1 MTVLLLVLIPI
12 IGGIAAWLAG
22 RRSATLSYRITLAV
36 LALALVWLLGV
47 WLANSVAAAADPSA
61 DAWISRIK
69 LDWIPRFGIS
79 LHLGLDGLSLL
90 FCALTLLLGL
100 AAVVVSR
107 TEIRTRTGFFHLNI
121 LWTLAGTLGVFVA
134 LDLFLF
140 FLFWELMLVPMFFVI
155 ALWGHGEPYRAAMKF
170 FLFTQGSGLL
180 MLIGILLIVLG
191 HQAVGGGLSFDL
203 LILRAANLDAALG
216 PTLAFW
222 AMLGLFV
229 AFAVKLPTVPL
240 HGWLPDAHTVA
251 PTGGSVLLA
260 GILLKTGGYGLIRVL
275 LPLLPEAAAAFAPVA
290 LGLGVLGIL
299 YGALLALAQT
309 DIKRLVAYSGI
320 SHMGFVLLG
329 VFAGSQ
335 LALTGA
341 IVQMLAHGLTA
352 AALFII
358 AGGLYA
364 RFQTLDAGA
373 LGGAWQ
379 RLPRLSALTVLF
391 AVATLGLPGFGNFV
405 GELLVL
411 LGTFR
416 SHPTAALVA
425 LSGLILAAV
434 YSLALV
440 QRILNAPERLPL
452 GARTP
457 RDSRG
462 GELATLAVLAVLEVG
477 LGLYPQPVLDLA
489 AAPLDW
495 VSAVAERGL
504 ADTAAALTGS
514 AR

>member
-1 MTVLLLVLIPI
+1 MTALLLVLIPI
-12 IGGIAAWLAG
+12 IGGVGAWLAG
-22 RRSATLSYRITLAV
+22 RRRATLPYRITLAV
-36 LALALVWLLGV
+36 LALELIWLLGV
-47 WLANSVAAAADPSA
+47 WLASSSASVTDTGRDP
-61 DAWISRIK
+61 WISRIQ

-100 AAVVVSR
+100 AAVAVSR

-155 ALWGHGEPYRAAMKF
+155 GLWGHGDRHRAAMKF

-180 MLIGILLIVLG
+180 LLIGTLILVLG
-191 HQAVGGGLSFDL
+191 HQTAGGALTFDL
-203 LILRAANLDAALG
+203 LALRAAELDAMLG

-222 AMLGLFV
+222 AMLGLFI
-229 AFAVKLPTVPL
+229 AFAVKLPVVPL
-240 HGWLPDAHTVA
+240 HGWLPDAHTLA

-290 LGLGVLGIL
+290 LGLGLLGIL
-299 YGALLALAQT
+299 YGALLAFAQT
-309 DIKRLVAYSGI
+309 DIKRLIAYSSV

-335 LALTGA
+335 LALKGA
-341 IVQMLAHGLTA
+341 VVQMLAHGLTA

-358 AGGLYA
+358 AGALHGRLHS
-364 RFQTLDAGA
+364 LDAGA
-373 LGGAWQ
+373 MGGLWQ
-379 RLPRLSALTVLF
+379 RLPRLSALALLF

-405 GELLVL
+405 GELLVMV
-411 LGTFR
+411 GTFR
-416 SHPTAALVA
+416 TYPA
-425 LSGLILAAV
+425 AAV
-434 YSLALV
+434 IALAGLVMAAIYALALV
-440 QRILNAPERLPL
+440 QRVLHGPERLPP
-452 GARTP
+452 GVGTP
-457 RDSRG
+457 RDSG
-462 GELATLAVLAVLEVG
+462 GAELATLALLAILALA
-477 LGLYPQPVLDLA
+477 LGLYPQPVLHLA
-489 AAPLDW
+489 AAPLAW
-495 VSAVAERGL
+495 VGGSVGHEL
-504 ADTAAALTGS
+504 ADTAVALTGT